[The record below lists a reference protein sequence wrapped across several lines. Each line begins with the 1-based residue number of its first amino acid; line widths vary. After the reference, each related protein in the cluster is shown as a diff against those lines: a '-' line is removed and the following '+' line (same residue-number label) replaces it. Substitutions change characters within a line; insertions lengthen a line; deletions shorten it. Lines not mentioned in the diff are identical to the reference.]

1 MKTMGQ
7 RLGVVLCIAL
17 ALLSAFYAFV
27 VRRVHSGTSFWMIW
41 LVIAIILIL
50 LAICS
55 DRLVVKCSP
64 SRTECHY
71 CSDLYPLSALWR
83 SALWRGASSAEW
95 TSTPILISTMWWCLE
110 RRCANQVRAK
120 CCGIVLTPQSTI

>member
-1 MKTMGQ
+1 MGQ
-7 RLGVVLCIAL
+7 RLGAVLCIAL

-27 VRRVHSGTSFWMIW
+27 VWRVHSGTSFWMIW

-55 DRLVVKCSP
+55 DRLVVKRSP

-71 CSDLYPLSALWR
+71 CSDLSALWR

-95 TSTPILISTMWWCLE
+95 TRMPILISTMWWCLE

>member
-55 DRLVVKCSP
+55 NRLIVKRSP
-64 SRTECHY
+64 SHTECHY
-71 CSDLYPLSALWR
+71 CSDLYR
-83 SALWRGASSAEW
+83 HCG
-95 TSTPILISTMWWCLE
+95 
-110 RRCANQVRAK
+110 VRH
-120 CCGIVLTPQSTI
+120 CGGVHHQQNGRACQS